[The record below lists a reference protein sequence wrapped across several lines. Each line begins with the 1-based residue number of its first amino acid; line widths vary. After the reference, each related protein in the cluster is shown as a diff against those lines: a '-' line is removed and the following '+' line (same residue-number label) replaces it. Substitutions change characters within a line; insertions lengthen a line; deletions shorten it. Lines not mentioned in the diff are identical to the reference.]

1 MQDIIKKY
9 ALQNAIL
16 HNGKADEKAVIS
28 KVLAELPELRQRAK
42 EIIPLVKQIVSEIN
56 FLTEEQQ
63 KNELEKIAPE
73 LLIKEK
79 KEKKFVLPEL
89 KNAEKG
95 VVMRLAPYP
104 SGPLH
109 IGNARMVILNDEYVK
124 KYNGKLFL
132 VYDDTIG
139 SEEKIPVIDAYNL
152 IKDDLNWLGVK
163 VHEIFYKSNRMEI
176 FYEWAEKIIE
186 KEQAYVCECNAE
198 KLRENRERGEECI
211 HRNASKETTLEKWK
225 KILNGGYKE
234 GQAVLRLKTN
244 MQHKNPAFRDRVL
257 FRIVEREHPLVKDK
271 YRVYPLLEFSWAVD
285 DYLLGITHILR
296 GKDLV
301 IEDEMELY
309 IWNLLKLEKREIL
322 HYGML
327 KLAEAKLS
335 KSKSLKEVQ
344 SGEFSGWD
352 DPRTWSLQSLRKRG
366 ISPIAIRN
374 FILSFGMSLAD
385 IEVPAENLYA
395 ENKKIIDGIAKR
407 FFFVANPIKII
418 IENLPEIKEVEIPN
432 HPKNDLGKRKIK
444 TAKEVFISKEDYEK
458 FKGKEIRLKDFCNVI
473 LENDLEIS
481 NEKIAEKTG
490 VHGLKFEK
498 NKELNELKNSNPKQ
512 KNEIQSK
519 EVEVKKAIFTS
530 LLNKEIPKI
539 QWTCEKF
546 EVNVVMP
553 NGEVIKGFGEENL
566 RNVREDCV
574 VQFERFGFVRIDK
587 VENELIA
594 YFGHK

>member
-9 ALQNAIL
+9 GLQNAIL
-16 HNGKADEKAVIS
+16 HNGKAEENAVIS
-28 KVLAELPELRQRAK
+28 KVLAELPELRQKAK
-42 EIIPLVKQIVSEIN
+42 EIIPLVKQVVSEIN
-56 FLTEEQQ
+56 LLTEKEQ

-95 VVMRLAPYP
+95 VIMRLAPYP

-139 SEEKIPVIDAYNL
+139 SEEKIPVKEAYDL
-152 IKDDLNWLGVK
+152 IKDSLNWLGVNF
-163 VHEIFYKSNRMEI
+163 HEVYYKSNRLEI
-176 FYEWAEKIIE
+176 FYEWAEKIINLNY
-186 KEQAYVCECNAE
+186 AYVCECNAE

-211 HRNASKETTLEKWK
+211 HRNVPKEITLEKWK
-225 KILNGGYKE
+225 KMLNNEYKE
-234 GQAVLRLKTN
+234 GQAVLRLKTS

-257 FRIVEREHPLVKDK
+257 FRIVEREHPLVKNK
-271 YRVYPLLEFSWAVD
+271 YKVYPLLEFSWAVD

-309 IWNLLKLEKREIL
+309 IWNLLKLEKKEIL

-344 SGEFSGWD
+344 RGEFSGWD
-352 DPRTWSLQSLRKRG
+352 DPRTWSLQSLKKRG
-366 ISPIAIRN
+366 ILPKAIRN
-374 FILSFGMSLAD
+374 FILSFGMSLTD

-395 ENKKIIDGIAKR
+395 ENRKIIDSIANR

-418 IENLPEIKEVEIPN
+418 IENLPEIKEVEVPN
-432 HPKNDLGKRKIK
+432 HPEYDLGKRKIK
-444 TAKEVFISKEDYEK
+444 TTKEVFISKEDYEK
-458 FKGKEIRLKDFCNVI
+458 FKGKEIRLKGFCNVI
-473 LENDLEIS
+473 LEIS
-481 NEKIAEKTG
+481 NEKTEVNNLKT
-490 VHGLKFEK
+490 
-498 NKELNELKNSNPKQ
+498 
-512 KNEIQSK
+512 KNEVQSNVLK
-519 EVEVKKAIFTS
+519 VKKAIFTS

-539 QWTCEKF
+539 QWTCDEF
-546 EVNVVMP
+546 SVSVVMP

-566 RNVREDCV
+566 RNVKEDSI

-587 VENELIA
+587 VGKELIA